1 MKLDIEGTDYPVV
14 IERKNN
20 KNLYIRIKEGNTIY
34 VTVPYLFSDKKVIK
48 VLDENKKS
56 IYKMIVKT
64 SKIEEKKEGIWYL
77 GKQYF
82 QVITPLYDLEFM
94 GNKIYVKDEKTLAK
108 YMQKETK
115 RIFLERLNIWY
126 NRFEED
132 IPYPILKIRKMKTR
146 WGVCNKKNNSVTL
159 NSELIKYS
167 LDKLDY
173 VIIHELSHFRYFN
186 HSKEFW
192 KLVEKYEPN
201 YKKIRKEL
209 R

>member
-82 QVITPLYDLEFM
+82 QVIT
-94 GNKIYVKDEKTLAK
+94 I
-108 YMQKETK
+108 
-115 RIFLERLNIWY
+115 
-126 NRFEED
+126 
-132 IPYPILKIRKMKTR
+132 IL
-146 WGVCNKKNNSVTL
+146 
-159 NSELIKYS
+159 
-167 LDKLDY
+167 
-173 VIIHELSHFRYFN
+173 
-186 HSKEFW
+186 
-192 KLVEKYEPN
+192 
-201 YKKIRKEL
+201 
-209 R
+209 

>member
-1 MKLDIEGTDYPVV
+1 MLEIDGIAYPVT

-20 KNLYIRIKEGNTIY
+20 KNIYIRIKEENVIY
-34 VTVPYLFSDKKVIK
+34 VTVPYLYSDKQVQK
-48 VLDENKKS
+48 VLEENKKS
-56 IYKMIVKT
+56 ISKMLQKNQL
-64 SKIEEKKEGIWYL
+64 KHEKEEGIWYL

-82 QVITPLYDLEFM
+82 PIITPLYDLEFI
-94 GNKIYVKDEKTLAK
+94 GNKIYIKNEKILDAYIK
-108 YMQKETK
+108 SETK
-115 RIFLERLNIWY
+115 KIFLEHLNQWY
-126 NRFEED
+126 HTFEEK
-132 IPYPILKIRKMKTR
+132 IPYPTLKIRKMKTR
-146 WGVCNKKNNSVTL
+146 WGVCNRKNNTVTL
-159 NSELIKYS
+159 NSDLIKYE

-173 VIIHELSHFRYFN
+173 VIIHELSHFRHFD